1 MLRRMFFQDKLSN
14 AEKLSNKLGS
24 IDEAELD
31 AEKLAEKQTLLL
43 AIEAAKHR
51 IKVRYLPLS

>member
-1 MLRRMFFQDKLSN
+1 MCFQEKLSN

-31 AEKLAEKQTLLL
+31 AEKLAEKQALLL
-43 AIEAAKHR
+43 AIEAAKQR
-51 IKVRYLPLS
+51 IKVRRFLGP